1 LASNELSISSEREEK
16 KSKFVNFS
24 ISSTETIKFFS
35 GKEEPELLNKNP
47 IILGFEP
54 SLKIIL

>member
-1 LASNELSISSEREEK
+1 MGK

-24 ISSTETIKFFS
+24 ISSTETIKFLS